1 MFSKIIAITL
11 LGCAITLARADTTH
25 WNEFAI
31 PGKGRMS
38 VSVIYPEKNS
48 GILVAAQDSADDR
61 QTILSYDKRGLLN
74 WSMHPSDGSGDLAN
88 TTLSDAGVLGD
99 ARSGYLACM
108 HHTASKENPDNFSTL
123 IVLNKTGA
131 ITESKKIVL
140 DKNGYKKY
148 SRIKKCK
155 NNKDGYLLFGIAA
168 ADTPSGPDGGP
179 LHHYWLRQTDI
190 KFIASNDFVIPS
202 DLGYIANIVEV
213 ITSAESTLVVG
224 TSTTQ
229 TELSLIG
236 ADGKLIARRLLAG
249 DGKLIHHGD
258 SIEIASVTGHK
269 ISRYKLDF
277 KLNMTSENSISIPED
292 ALVVAV
298 FSNSSSG
305 LDIFTTKNIDDETRL
320 YLTNLSSQTRF
331 GRSTLIK
338 KWHGQVFFS
347 PVQKK
352 DNHGNYLLSKTELVL
367 DQPPRIVNSLVKFK

>member
-1 MFSKIIAITL
+1 MFSKIIAMSL
-11 LGCAITLARADTTH
+11 LGCAITLARADTMH
-25 WNEFAI
+25 WNEFSI

-38 VSVIYPEKNS
+38 ASVIYPEKNN
-48 GILVAAQDSADDR
+48 GIVMAAQDSADDR
-61 QTILSYDKRGLLN
+61 QTILSYDNSGLLN

-88 TTLSDAGVLGD
+88 TILSDVGALAD

-131 ITESKKIVL
+131 ISESKKIVL
-140 DKNGYKKY
+140 DKNGYQKY

-155 NNKDGYLLFGIAA
+155 NNKDGYLLLGIAA
-168 ADTPSGPDGGP
+168 ANIPSGPDGGP

-190 KFIASNDFVIPS
+190 RFSAFDDFLIPS
-202 DLGYIANIVEV
+202 GLGYIADIVEV
-213 ITSAESTLVVG
+213 ITSAESTLVVA

-258 SIEIASVTGHK
+258 SIEIASVIGHK
-269 ISRYKLDF
+269 ISRYKLDV
-277 KLNMTSENSISIPED
+277 KLNIISENSISITED
-292 ALVVAV
+292 ALVVAL
-298 FSNSSSG
+298 FNNSSSG
-305 LDIFTTKNIDDETRL
+305 LDIFTTKNVDDETRL
-320 YLTNLSSQTRF
+320 YLTSLSSRTRL
-331 GRSTLIK
+331 GLPILIK
-338 KWHGQVFFS
+338 KWRGQVFFS

-352 DNHGNYLLSKTELVL
+352 DGHGYYLLSKTELVL
-367 DQPPRIVNSLVKFK
+367 DQPPRIVNSLIKFK